1 MKQPT
6 SFEDIFN
13 NINFTLL
20 RKQRDYL
27 LALDP
32 NENIDGIINFI
43 DEILFVNNTYP
54 CRMVVGCNDSN
65 GVPDFLIFQVETNNE
80 AYNHG
85 YNHGKHYET
94 AKEIAENLGYQP
106 LMVIDEHD
114 AGFDYFDISPY
125 WSEAKT
131 YSIEGEE
138 L

>member
-1 MKQPT
+1 MNTTT

-43 DEILFVNNTYP
+43 DEILFTSNTK
-54 CRMVVGCNDSN
+54 MVVGCNDSN
-65 GVPDFLIFQVETNNE
+65 GVPDFLLFKVEAHDE

-85 YNHGKHYET
+85 EHYET

-114 AGFDYFDISPY
+114 AGFDYFDISTF
-125 WSEAKT
+125 WSEVKT